1 MWNSSLAENLLSE
14 EISKNNNVNILYCN
28 SFMNNMCI
36 AHDAQHKGIFS
47 PKIEKLKICNICK
60 NNFLKIKKNPNI
72 NYINV
77 DKYITPD
84 VDKEIEEYA
93 LSQKSND
100 QLLNFEFESLKVG
113 KMALY
118 ELSLK
123 NKLIKEELNT
133 NEERAEIVDKI
144 KQIIKFNHALKKIYS
159 DLNPEVFV
167 TTNGYYY
174 ITNFFLQFGK
184 QRGAKTISISNSS
197 SYRFSRNDLKIFHQ
211 HELLDMEIQ
220 KSLFHLYK
228 DVYLHKKTLM
238 HALTNVK
245 SQIKKEHSHSF
256 SPQYQGKINI
266 RKKFN
271 IEKNKKI
278 ILVVLSSQA
287 EIFSAKNVMAYKFG
301 ENLNLFKNQID
312 FLKFLINES
321 IHLENYHFIIRT
333 HPRQYSGKISEE
345 INEINKLNLSQYKN
359 LSINDPKDKLSPF
372 NFLQDI
378 DLVINSWS
386 TLAVDFGIFGIS
398 NITAFP
404 DFALYPKECMNIL
417 NNKKDFVQTIKSI
430 DKKRS
435 FKLSLLFLKYYQVD
449 KFFSTISFQKNFFLS
464 KNFSNFFVNA
474 FDKFLFKFFY
484 FKLWNFIKKIKINP
498 IDSKALDYF
507 LKEKYV
513 TFHESKYRA
522 LKESKITNDDF
533 TTNEVLVK
541 NEINSFTKK
550 YLKFSNFD

>member
-28 SFMNNMCI
+28 AFMNNMCI

-47 PKIEKLKICNICK
+47 PKIEKLKICNLCI

-72 NYINV
+72 NYINI

-84 VDKEIEEYA
+84 ADEEIKEYA

-100 QLLNFEFESLKVG
+100 QLINFAFENFNVG
-113 KMALY
+113 RMAQY
-118 ELSLK
+118 ELLLK
-123 NKLIKEELNT
+123 KKLTKFNLYTKED
-133 NEERAEIVDKI
+133 RHEIVDKI
-144 KQIIKFNHALKKIYS
+144 KQIIKFNHALKKIYR

-174 ITNFFLQFGK
+174 ITNFFLQFGR
-184 QRGAKTISISNSS
+184 QRGAKTVSISNSS

-228 DVYLHKKTLM
+228 DVFLYKKTLM
-238 HALTNVK
+238 HALSNAK

-256 SPQYQGKINI
+256 SPQYQDKINI
-266 RKKFN
+266 REKFN

-287 EIFSAKNVMAYKFG
+287 EIFSAKNVMEYKFR

-312 FLKFLINES
+312 FLKFLANES
-321 IHLENYHFIIRT
+321 RYLENYHFIIRT
-333 HPRQYSGKISEE
+333 HPRQYSGDISNE
-345 INEINKLNLSQYKN
+345 INEINELNLSQYKN

-378 DLVINSWS
+378 DFIINSWS
-386 TLAVDFGIFGIS
+386 TLAVDFGIFGI
-398 NITAFP
+398 NNVTVFP

-417 NNKKDFVQTIKSI
+417 NSKKDFAQTIKSI

-435 FKLSLLFLKYYQVD
+435 CNLSLLFLKYYQVD

-484 FKLWNFIKKIKINP
+484 FKLWSFIKKIKINP

-507 LKEKYV
+507 LKGKYA
-513 TFHESKYRA
+513 TFHQSKYCA
-522 LKESKITNDDF
+522 LKESKNANFDIVI
-533 TTNEVLVK
+533 NEVFVK
-541 NEINSFTKK
+541 NEINSFTRK
-550 YLKFSNFD
+550 YFKFLNFY